1 MIFEVKYIKDEFV
14 EKVYKRGMK
23 KFNKFFNL
31 NVPYGK
37 LSIFIVNNR
46 KDIDLLRNQKT
57 ERWVVGWS
65 EDRTIFILNRKNYE
79 RESSH
84 KYSDNEYSQLI
95 LHEMVH
101 FFHDNLVE
109 RSRGHSAWLNEGIAI
124 FLSGQ
129 NTVKKKPI
137 EFKEFLSFYA
147 NYGRGIYL
155 ESGFFIE
162 FLFKKFGKVKLIK
175 FIKEAAKCY
184 TKKEFYKQFKK
195 IYGFDL
201 DYEEINRRYKK

>member
-1 MIFEVKYIKDEFV
+1 MIFEVNSKKDRFIEN
-14 EKVYKRGMK
+14 VYNKGMK
-23 KFNKFFNL
+23 KFNNFFNL
-31 NVPYGK
+31 KVPYGK

-57 ERWVVGWS
+57 ESWVIGWS
-65 EDRTIFILNRKNYE
+65 WDKSIFLLNRKNYE
-79 RESSH
+79 KESSH
-84 KYSDNEYSQLI
+84 KYSDKEYSQLI

-109 RSRGHSAWLNEGIAI
+109 RSSRHAAWLNEGIAI

-129 NTVKKKPI
+129 NTVKKKPVK
-137 EFKEFLSFYA
+137 FKEFLSFYSS
-147 NYGRGIYL
+147 YGKGIYL

-162 FLFKKFGKVKLIK
+162 FLFKNFGKAKLIRLL
-175 FIKEAAKCY
+175 KETAKCRK
-184 TKKEFYKQFKK
+184 KKEFYNQFKK

-201 DYEEINRRYKK
+201 NYNEINKRYKK